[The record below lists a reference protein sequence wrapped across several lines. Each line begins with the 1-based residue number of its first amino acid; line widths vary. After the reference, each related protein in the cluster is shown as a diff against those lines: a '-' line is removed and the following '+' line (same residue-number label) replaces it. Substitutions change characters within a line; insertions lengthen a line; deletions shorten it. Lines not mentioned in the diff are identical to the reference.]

1 MKIGGEFVADAQ
13 GIGQGRQ
20 GMNGPRREYRAAEIG
35 HRSGGDQ
42 QLIVGNGL
50 AVGDDLALVE
60 IQARGGGGKK
70 VHAGGEQ
77 FPQGTRHD
85 PLRDPAAGQVGQGGQ
100 HGGHGTGIHEQ
111 DVSAVPR
118 ENPAGL
124 EACEAAAENDGF
136 PVHDGATYRRMPGM
150 QPIPD
155 EFETLWRR
163 HLETHSLW
171 QSWKAA
177 DPVLA
182 PVVLESLRVPG
193 KRLRPRLFCA
203 ACRAFG
209 RDPFPGLMPA
219 ALALELA
226 HAFILI
232 HDDLIDGSEHRRG
245 AASLPRRLDD
255 AMGGSRGG
263 NFRGSDAALVA
274 GDVLYSLAM
283 ESLTQAEAPPERL
296 LAASREF
303 MRAALDTGRGALLE
317 IRAARTPPDELSL
330 DDVEEMYA
338 LKTGAYTFR
347 LPVRLAAV
355 LAGTG
360 DDLSLDD
367 FSRPAGIAFQLSN
380 DRQGLGEWLAGGPL
394 PDDLRDGRPIWA
406 VVWARRAADAGAQRL
421 FVPPPGPA
429 FRDWFRTC
437 GAMEALDR
445 AIQEHADAARDRLPD
460 PALRDEL
467 DAAIPS

>member
-1 MKIGGEFVADAQ
+1 
-13 GIGQGRQ
+13 
-20 GMNGPRREYRAAEIG
+20 
-35 HRSGGDQ
+35 
-42 QLIVGNGL
+42 
-50 AVGDDLALVE
+50 
-60 IQARGGGGKK
+60 
-70 VHAGGEQ
+70 
-77 FPQGTRHD
+77 
-85 PLRDPAAGQVGQGGQ
+85 
-100 HGGHGTGIHEQ
+100 
-111 DVSAVPR
+111 
-118 ENPAGL
+118 
-124 EACEAAAENDGF
+124 
-136 PVHDGATYRRMPGM
+136 M
-150 QPIPD
+150 QPVPD
-155 EFETLWRR
+155 EFETHWQR
-163 HLETHSLW
+163 HLETHPFW
-171 QSWKAA
+171 RKWEEA
-177 DPVLA
+177 DPGLA
-182 PVVLESLRVPG
+182 RAVRDSLRVPG

-255 AMGGSRGG
+255 TMGGSHGG

-355 LAGTG
+355 FAGAG
-360 DDLSLDD
+360 EGISLES
-367 FSRPAGIAFQLSN
+367 FSRQAGIAFQLSN
-380 DRQGLGEWLAGGPL
+380 DRQGLRDWLAGGPL

-406 VVWARRAADAGAQRL
+406 AVWAWHRADAATRRL
-421 FVPPPGPA
+421 FVTPPGPA

-437 GAMEALDR
+437 GAMDALDR
-445 AIQEHADAARDRLPD
+445 AIQTHVDAALTGLQDSS
-460 PALRDEL
+460 LRAEL
-467 DAAIPS
+467 ASAMPS

>member
-1 MKIGGEFVADAQ
+1 
-13 GIGQGRQ
+13 
-20 GMNGPRREYRAAEIG
+20 
-35 HRSGGDQ
+35 
-42 QLIVGNGL
+42 
-50 AVGDDLALVE
+50 
-60 IQARGGGGKK
+60 
-70 VHAGGEQ
+70 
-77 FPQGTRHD
+77 
-85 PLRDPAAGQVGQGGQ
+85 
-100 HGGHGTGIHEQ
+100 
-111 DVSAVPR
+111 
-118 ENPAGL
+118 
-124 EACEAAAENDGF
+124 
-136 PVHDGATYRRMPGM
+136 M
-150 QPIPD
+150 QTLPD
-155 EFETLWRR
+155 EFETHWRR
-163 HLETHSLW
+163 HLETHPLW
-171 QSWKAA
+171 RSWKEA

-182 PVVLESLRVPG
+182 PVVLDSLRVPG

-406 VVWARRAADAGAQRL
+406 VVWARRAADADAQRL

-445 AIQEHADAARDRLPD
+445 AIQEHAAAARARLPD
-460 PALRDEL
+460 PALRGEL
-467 DAAIPS
+467 AVAFPS

>member
-1 MKIGGEFVADAQ
+1 
-13 GIGQGRQ
+13 
-20 GMNGPRREYRAAEIG
+20 
-35 HRSGGDQ
+35 
-42 QLIVGNGL
+42 
-50 AVGDDLALVE
+50 
-60 IQARGGGGKK
+60 
-70 VHAGGEQ
+70 
-77 FPQGTRHD
+77 
-85 PLRDPAAGQVGQGGQ
+85 
-100 HGGHGTGIHEQ
+100 
-111 DVSAVPR
+111 
-118 ENPAGL
+118 
-124 EACEAAAENDGF
+124 
-136 PVHDGATYRRMPGM
+136 M

-245 AASLPRRLDD
+245 AASLPRRLDK

-283 ESLTQAEAPPERL
+283 ESLATVEARQRAGRL
-296 LAASREF
+296 ARIHARRLASAGGI
-303 MRAALDTGRGALLE
+303 AGNPRGAH
-317 IRAARTPPDELSL
+317 AA
-330 DDVEEMYA
+330 
-338 LKTGAYTFR
+338 G
-347 LPVRLAAV
+347 
-355 LAGTG
+355 
-360 DDLSLDD
+360 
-367 FSRPAGIAFQLSN
+367 
-380 DRQGLGEWLAGGPL
+380 
-394 PDDLRDGRPIWA
+394 
-406 VVWARRAADAGAQRL
+406 
-421 FVPPPGPA
+421 
-429 FRDWFRTC
+429 
-437 GAMEALDR
+437 
-445 AIQEHADAARDRLPD
+445 
-460 PALRDEL
+460 
-467 DAAIPS
+467 